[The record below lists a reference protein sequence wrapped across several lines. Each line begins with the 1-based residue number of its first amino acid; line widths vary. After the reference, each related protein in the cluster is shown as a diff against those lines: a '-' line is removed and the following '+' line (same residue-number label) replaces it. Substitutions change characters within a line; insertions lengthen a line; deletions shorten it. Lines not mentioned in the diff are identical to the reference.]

1 MARRFV
7 IVAHHEETCGGLMME
22 WLARLGPC
30 EIRRPLQG
38 QALPSLES
46 VAGAVVLG
54 SHHGVN
60 DPVAGLEEERRW
72 LEAALGHRLPVVGVC
87 FGAQLLAQISGV
99 PVRRATA
106 PERGICPVERLD
118 CPSGHRQW
126 MTVMQWHEDRI
137 SRLPNGARLL
147 VQGPGEHA
155 IQAFR
160 LESAVG
166 IQFHP
171 ETTPSMLQRWAR
183 LPSAPADCLGWMA
196 ELENL
201 QAMRAWTG
209 DILAKQFSCLNP
221 STEIRLPASL
231 FAGRL
236 R

>member
-22 WLARLGPC
+22 WLDRLGPC

-46 VAGAVVLG
+46 VTGIVVLG

-60 DPVAGLEEERRW
+60 DPVEGLGEERRW
-72 LEAALGHRLPVVGVC
+72 LETALARHLPVVGVC

-118 CPSGHRQW
+118 CPSGKRQW
-126 MTVMQWHEDRI
+126 MAVMQWHEDRI
-137 SRLPNGARLL
+137 SRLPSGARLL

-155 IQAFR
+155 IQAFQAG
-160 LESAVG
+160 SAVG

-171 ETTPSMLQRWAR
+171 ETTPSMLQRWAG
-183 LPSAPADCLGWMA
+183 LPSAPADCLGWM
-196 ELENL
+196 EGLESL
-201 QAMRAWTG
+201 QAMRAWMGGVLTQ
-209 DILAKQFSCLNP
+209 QFASLNP
-221 STEIRLPASL
+221 SVQGRLPVSV